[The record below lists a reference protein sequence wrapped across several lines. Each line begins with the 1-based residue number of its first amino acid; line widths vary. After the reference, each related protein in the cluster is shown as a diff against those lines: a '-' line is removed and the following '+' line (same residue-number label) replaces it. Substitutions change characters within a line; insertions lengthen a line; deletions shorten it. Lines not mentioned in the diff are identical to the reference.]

1 MPESLPGS
9 MPVPGPGTAGDW
21 TIVFEARRRPLCQ
34 EQALVLDA
42 VDIPNLI
49 ADGPYHGALLLVPEA
64 HAGRAREQLR
74 LYAAE
79 NRRHVPGAAGQV
91 TPYTVENS
99 LRNQGFAGAVGY
111 LVVLV
116 LVYVFQGRAALGV
129 DWLTAGGLSGVAVRG
144 GEWWRVVTALTL
156 HADLGHLVANLAF
169 GALFGALVSQYLGA
183 GVGWATILV
192 TAGIGNALD
201 LALLPADH
209 RAIGASTAVFAALG
223 VAGALMWR
231 AETRRHLQAP
241 TRWARRFAPL
251 IVAIMLLA
259 YLGTGD
265 ARTDAVAHLTGF
277 TAGLFAGAT
286 FEALRPSWLG
296 SRLVQQLAGLGTLL
310 AVGACWWFAVAAW
323 RASLS

>member
-1 MPESLPGS
+1 MPLPD
-9 MPVPGPGTAGDW
+9 AGDEW
-21 TIVFEARRRPLCQ
+21 TIVFEARQRHLCH

-42 VDIPNLI
+42 LDIPNLI
-49 ADGPYHGALLLVPEA
+49 ADGPYHGALLLVPGAFAE
-64 HAGRAREQLR
+64 RAREQLR

-79 NRRHVPGAAGQV
+79 NRRRASAGAADDGTGGRLV
-91 TPYTVENS
+91 PYTVEGS
-99 LRNQGFAGAVGY
+99 LPNQGLAGAAGY
-111 LVVLV
+111 LAVLV
-116 LVYVFQGRAALGV
+116 LVFIFQGRAAFGV
-129 DWLTAGGLSGVAVRG
+129 DWLTAGGLSGVAVRD

-156 HADLGHLVANLAF
+156 HGDLGHLVANLFF

-192 TAGIGNALD
+192 TAAVGNGLD
-201 LALLPADH
+201 LALLPASH

-231 AETRRHLQAP
+231 AETRLHLRAP

-251 IVAIMLLA
+251 IVAVMLLA

-277 TAGLFAGAT
+277 TAGLFAGAL
-286 FEALRPSWLG
+286 FEALRPSWLA
-296 SRLVQQLAGLGTLL
+296 SRRAQGLAATGTLL
-310 AVGACWWFAVAAW
+310 AVGGCWWMAVLAW